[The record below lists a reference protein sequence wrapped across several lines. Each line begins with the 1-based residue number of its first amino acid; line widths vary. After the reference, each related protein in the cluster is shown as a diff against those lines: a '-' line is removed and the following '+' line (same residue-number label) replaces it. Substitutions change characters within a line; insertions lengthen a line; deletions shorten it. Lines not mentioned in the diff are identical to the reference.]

1 MSAPLF
7 SRRVIILFVAA
18 MTTMFALSLIISA
31 NEDSSHMGNG
41 AGPGVYSASAVGYA
55 GFYNLLKTLDIKV
68 SASERDPLSDA
79 GYRGTLIVAE
89 PAIQRIMSGESD
101 SAMKLIEARRLLLV
115 LPKWNWTRDES
126 KPEWVSEMTPAPRN
140 DAEIVL
146 ALAVFGSSVSRQ
158 AAPDAWK
165 VNDIGRSPR
174 IDGAA
179 QLLRLSGD
187 MRAVVGDGENALVA
201 EIAEDGRTV
210 WILSDP
216 DVMSN
221 HGIMKGDNAAFMV
234 SLIEKLSSVGN
245 GDYGGK
251 PAIVFDETVHGY
263 LTRTDSLLKMML
275 ERPFVIVTILL
286 ALSALMLVGA
296 GFSRFGA
303 PVAPA
308 PVLDFGKEQL
318 IDNCARL
325 LDYGGHHA
333 TVLDRYVR
341 MTINSAARTLHAP
354 NGLSGGRLAEWA
366 DTVGRSRGTSES
378 CAALLREL
386 SNAFDRRKADISR
399 LTDIARR
406 AHKWKGE
413 ILNGSSVHSR
423 HRKRDQA

>member
-1 MSAPLF
+1 MF

-18 MTTMFALSLIISA
+18 MSAMFALSLLILA
-31 NEDSSHMGNG
+31 NEDNVNRGNG

-55 GFYNLLKTLDIKV
+55 GFYNLLKSLDTAAL
-68 SASERDPLSDA
+68 ASERDPLSDA

-89 PAIQRIMSGESD
+89 PMIQLIMSGGSD
-101 SAMKLIEARRLLLV
+101 SSVKLTEARRLLLV
-115 LPKWNWTRDES
+115 LPKWNWRQDVR
-126 KPEWVSEMTPAPRN
+126 KPEWVSEMTPAPLS
-140 DAEIVL
+140 DAEFVL
-146 ALAVFGSSVSRQ
+146 ALAVAGSSVSRQ
-158 AAPDAWK
+158 AAPDAWE
-165 VNDIGRSPR
+165 VNDIGRAPR

-179 QLLRLSGD
+179 QLVRLSGD

-201 EIAEDGRTV
+201 EITEDGRTV

-221 HGIMKGDNAAFMV
+221 HGIMKGENGAFMV
-234 SLIEKLSSVGN
+234 SLIEKLSSAEN

-263 LTRTDSLLKMML
+263 FARDVSALKMMFSF
-275 ERPFVIVTILL
+275 PFAIVTVLL
-286 ALSALMLVGA
+286 VLSALMLVGA

-303 PVAPA
+303 PAAPA

-341 MTINSAARTLHAP
+341 MTRNSAARTLHAP
-354 NGLSGGRLAEWA
+354 NGLRGERLAEWA
-366 DTVGRSRGTSES
+366 DTIGRSRGVSES
-378 CAALLREL
+378 CAALLLEL
-386 SNAFDRRKADISR
+386 SSALGGRRADIPR

-423 HRKRDQA
+423 HSKRDQA

>member
-7 SRRVIILFVAA
+7 SRRVIILFIAA

-31 NEDSSHMGNG
+31 NEESLRRGHS
-41 AGPGVYSASAVGYA
+41 AGPGVYSTSAVGYA
-55 GFYNLLKTLDIKV
+55 GFYNLLKALDMKTL
-68 SASERDPLSDA
+68 AGERDPLSDA
-79 GYRGTLIVAE
+79 GLRGTLIVAE
-89 PAIQRIMSGESD
+89 PAIQLIMSDESAS
-101 SAMKLIEARRLLLV
+101 SAKLTEARRLLLV
-115 LPKWNWTRDES
+115 LPKWNWSQDER
-126 KPEWVSEMTPAPRN
+126 KTEWVSEMTPAPQA
-140 DAEIVL
+140 DAEFVL

-158 AAPDAWK
+158 AAPDTWK
-165 VNDIGRSPR
+165 VNDIGYSPR

-179 QLLRLSGD
+179 QLVHLTDG

-201 EIAEDGRTV
+201 EIAEDDRTV

-221 HGIMKGDNAAFMV
+221 HGIMKEDNGAFIV

-245 GDYGGK
+245 GDYAGK

-263 LTRTDSLLKMML
+263 IARDNSILKMML
-275 ERPFVIVTILL
+275 TLPFAIVTVLL
-286 ALSALMLVGA
+286 TLSALMLVSA
-296 GFSRFGA
+296 GLPRFGV
-303 PVAPA
+303 PIAPA

-318 IDNCARL
+318 INNCARL

-341 MTINSAARTLHAP
+341 MTINSAARALHAP

-366 DTVGRSRGTSES
+366 DTIGRSRGVSES
-378 CAALLREL
+378 CAALLSEL
-386 SNAFDRRKADISR
+386 SDAFGVRRTDISR
-399 LTDIARR
+399 LMDIARR
-406 AHKWKGE
+406 ARKWKGE
-413 ILNGSSVHSR
+413 ILNGPSVHSR

>member
-1 MSAPLF
+1 VF

-18 MTTMFALSLIISA
+18 MTTMFALSLIVSV
-31 NEDSSHMGNG
+31 NEDSAQRGND
-41 AGPGVYSASAVGYA
+41 AGPGVYSTSAVGYA
-55 GFYNLLKTLDIKV
+55 GFYNLLKALDIKAT
-68 SASERDPLSDA
+68 ASERDSLSDA

-89 PAIQRIMSGESD
+89 PMMQLIMSGEST
-101 SAMKLIEARRLLLV
+101 SSMKLTEARRLLLV
-115 LPKWNWTRDES
+115 LPKWNWSRDER
-126 KPEWVSEMTPAPRN
+126 KPEWISEMTPATRN

-146 ALAVFGSSVSRQ
+146 TLAVFGSSVARQ
-158 AAPDAWK
+158 AAPDAWR
-165 VNDIGRSPR
+165 VNEIGHSPR
-174 IDGAA
+174 VDGAV
-179 QLLRLSGD
+179 QLVRLSRG
-187 MRAVVGDGENALVA
+187 MRAIVGDGENALVA
-201 EIAEDGRTV
+201 EISEDDRTV

-221 HGIMKGDNAAFMV
+221 HGIMKGDNGAFMV
-234 SLIEKLSSVGN
+234 SLIEKLSSAGN
-245 GDYGGK
+245 GDYARK

-263 LTRTDSLLKMML
+263 FAQTDSALKMML
-275 ERPFVIVTILL
+275 APPFVVVTILL
-286 ALSALMLVGA
+286 ALTALMLVSA

-318 IDNCARL
+318 INNCARL

-333 TVLDRYVR
+333 TVLDRYIR

-354 NGLSGGRLAEWA
+354 NRLSGGRLAEWA
-366 DTVGRSRGTSES
+366 DTIGRSRGVSES
-378 CAALLREL
+378 CAALLRDL
-386 SNAFDRRKADISR
+386 SNASGGRAGISR

-423 HRKRDQA
+423 CRKRDQA

>member
-1 MSAPLF
+1 MS
-7 SRRVIILFVAA
+7 
-18 MTTMFALSLIISA
+18 TMFALSLIIMA
-31 NEDSSHMGNG
+31 NEDSAQRGNG
-41 AGPGVYSASAVGYA
+41 AGPGVYSTSAVGYA
-55 GFYNLLKTLDIKV
+55 GFYNLLKALDIKA

-89 PAIQRIMSGESD
+89 PSMQLIMSGESD
-101 SAMKLIEARRLLLV
+101 SAAKLIEARRLLLV
-115 LPKWNWTRDES
+115 LPKWNWKQDER
-126 KPEWVSEMTPAPRN
+126 KPRWVSEMTPAPRN
-140 DAEIVL
+140 DAETVL

-158 AAPDAWK
+158 TPPDAWK
-165 VNDIGRSPR
+165 INDIGHSPR

-179 QLLRLSGD
+179 QLIRLSND
-187 MRAVVGDGENALVA
+187 MRAIVGDGENALVA
-201 EIAEDGRTV
+201 EIAKDGKTI

-221 HGIMKGDNAAFMV
+221 HGIIKGGNGAFMV
-234 SLIEKLSSVGN
+234 SLIGKLSSVGN
-245 GDYGGK
+245 GDYGRK

-263 LTRTDSLLKMML
+263 LAQADSALKMML
-275 ERPFVIVTILL
+275 APPFVVVTILL
-286 ALSALMLVGA
+286 ALSAIMLVSA

-303 PVAPA
+303 PAAPA

-318 IDNCARL
+318 INNCARL

-354 NGLSGGRLAEWA
+354 KGLNGGRLAEWA
-366 DTVGRSRGTSES
+366 DTIGRSRGASES

-386 SNAFDRRKADISR
+386 SNASGGRADTSR

-423 HRKRDQA
+423 LRKRDQA